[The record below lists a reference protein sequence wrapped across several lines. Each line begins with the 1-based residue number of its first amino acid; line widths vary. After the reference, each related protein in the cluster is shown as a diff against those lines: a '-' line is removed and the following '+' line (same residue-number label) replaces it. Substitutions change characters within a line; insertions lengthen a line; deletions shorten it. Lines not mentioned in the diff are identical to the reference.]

1 MPNRTAPYLTRQAH
15 WTGDREMKNIYVTQP
30 FLPDLGEF
38 TALIEGIWAS
48 HRLTNNGPLHEQL
61 ERSVAEYLGVEH
73 LSLFSNGTIALM
85 TALRA
90 LDLTGEVITTPF
102 SFVATTHAIAWNG
115 LRPVFSD
122 IDGASCNLDPA
133 RIEAAITPETCAIMP
148 VHCYGTPCDVEAI
161 GEIAA
166 RHGLRVIYDAAHA
179 FGVRDAGGSVLR
191 HGDLSVLSF
200 HATKVFSTLEGGA
213 IIAPDAETKQR
224 IDRLKNFGIV
234 NEVEV
239 DGIGLNGKMNEV
251 QAAFG
256 LLQLREVD
264 DALAERA
271 RVAARYRAAI
281 AGIEGLTCLPVQI
294 EVRENNAYFPVLVG
308 EDYPLERD
316 ALYAALRE
324 RGIYAR
330 RYFHPLI
337 SSIPAYRDLPS
348 ARPENLPVANQIGAQ
363 VLCLPIYPDLSD
375 ADVDRILEAL

>member
-1 MPNRTAPYLTRQAH
+1 
-15 WTGDREMKNIYVTQP
+15 MKNIYVTQP

-38 TALIEGIWAS
+38 TALIEEIWAS
-48 HRLTNNGPLHEQL
+48 HRLTNNGPLHQQL
-61 ERSVAEYLGVEH
+61 EQAVAEYLGVDH
-73 LSLFSNGTIALM
+73 LSLFGNGTIALM

-90 LDLTGEVITTPF
+90 LDLKGEVITTPF
-102 SFVATTHAIAWNG
+102 SFVATTHGITWNG
-115 LRPVFSD
+115 LQPVFSD
-122 IDGASCNLDPA
+122 IDADTFNLDPE
-133 RIEAAITPETCAIMP
+133 RIEAAITPETRAIMP
-148 VHCYGTPCDVEAI
+148 VHCYGTPCDVGAI

-213 IIAPDAETKQR
+213 IISPDAETKQR

-256 LLQLREVD
+256 LLQLRSVD
-264 DALAERA
+264 AALAERA

-281 AGIEGLTCLPVQI
+281 TGIDGLSCLSPGMAA
-294 EVRENNAYFPVLVG
+294 RENDAYFPMLVG

-316 ALYAALRE
+316 ALYEALRE
-324 RGIYAR
+324 RGIFAR
-330 RYFHPLI
+330 RYFYPLI
-337 SSIPAYRDLPS
+337 SSIPAYGDLPS
-348 ARPENLPVANQIGAQ
+348 ARAENLPVANRIGAQ
-363 VLCLPIYPDLSD
+363 VLCLPIYPDLTD
-375 ADVDRILEAL
+375 EDVDRILEAL

>member
-1 MPNRTAPYLTRQAH
+1 
-15 WTGDREMKNIYVTQP
+15 MKNIYVTQP

>member
-1 MPNRTAPYLTRQAH
+1 
-15 WTGDREMKNIYVTQP
+15 MKNIYVTQP
-30 FLPDLGEF
+30 YLPDLGAF
-38 TALIEGIWAS
+38 SALLEEIWAS
-48 HRLTNNGPLHEQL
+48 RRLTNNGPLHEQL
-61 ERSVAEYLGVEH
+61 EREVAEYLGVEH

-90 LDLTGEVITTPF
+90 LDLRGEVITTPF

-122 IDGASCNLDPA
+122 IEAETFNLDPA
-133 RIEAAITPETCAIMP
+133 RLEAAITPETCAIMP
-148 VHCYGTPCDVEAI
+148 VHCYGTPCEVDAI

-191 HGDLSVLSF
+191 HGDLAVLSF

-213 IIAPDAETKQR
+213 IIAPDAETKRR

-256 LLQLREVD
+256 LLQLRAVD
-264 DALAERA
+264 AALSERA
-271 RVAARYRAAI
+271 RVAARYRAAVADI
-281 AGIEGLTCLPVQI
+281 PGLTCLPAQI
-294 EVRENNAYFPVLVG
+294 AAHENNAYFPVLVG
-308 EDYPLERD
+308 PAYPLGRD
-316 ALYAALRE
+316 ALYEALRA

-330 RYFHPLI
+330 RYFYPLI

-348 ARPENLPVANQIGAQ
+348 ARAGNLPVANRIGAQ
-363 VLCLPIYPDLSD
+363 VLCLPIYPDLTD
-375 ADVDRILEAL
+375 GDVDRILDAIRAAGT